1 MTEAYSGEVSS
12 CGYWPGSGTEGLFYS
27 YAYPSP
33 PGFAGQPVTPDAAY
47 FDQQLGEFVLPYA
60 AVRTAS
66 DPDGYLLDFLNST
79 FQAARTSAAWPDT
92 ESRAL

>member
-12 CGYWPGSGTEGLFYS
+12 CGYWPGGGTEGLFYS

-33 PGFAGQPVTPDAAY
+33 PGFAGHPITPDAAY

-92 ESRAL
+92 DSRAL